1 MLLLRRIV
9 RVLLQPSDLFRAEFA
24 DHGIGKLVVIPVGC
38 HLIVQI
44 INVIFQ
50 KIDGKRI
57 PDAAAGK
64 AVGDLPVILM
74 INEQKTVRINAV
86 AAAACQAV
94 EKADWESVKKVFIYA
109 HGVFLPYIYL
119 YLIIYSILGKW
130 QGWDCLVCD
139 SGYFKETF
147 PPLFNVLTNCI
158 THSLSFA
165 MLPFSSVPGF
175 IPIPISR
182 MQVGETGTQ

>member
-1 MLLLRRIV
+1 MLLIRRIV

-24 DHGIGKLVVIPVGC
+24 DHRISKLVVIPVGC

-57 PDAAAGK
+57 PDAAAGN
-64 AVGDLPVILM
+64 AVGNLPIILM

-94 EKADWESVKKVFIYA
+94 EKPIGRASKGFIYV

-130 QGWDCLVCD
+130 QG
-139 SGYFKETF
+139 
-147 PPLFNVLTNCI
+147 
-158 THSLSFA
+158 
-165 MLPFSSVPGF
+165 
-175 IPIPISR
+175 
-182 MQVGETGTQ
+182 